1 MSPIEL
7 NEDRK
12 ATHDGN
18 NLALPDPSNRIR
30 HIQRMAL
37 VLLVFSG
44 VINYVDRS
52 SLAIGLPLIRQE
64 LGISIAQSGWLLSS
78 FLWVYMLCQLP
89 AGAVVD
95 RFGARLVLSTGLAL
109 WSFAQVLGGLVS
121 SFWEF
126 IGVRGLLGVGESPQ
140 FPSCARV
147 TADWFAPRDRGLATG
162 IWNSASTLGTAISA
176 PLLTILMLHLG
187 WRWMFITMGLAGLV
201 VAVAFYNLHRNPQEV
216 QLSEAEHAYLSS
228 SDRKVR
234 PVSWQDWRKLFRFRT
249 TWGMVCGFFGIVYM
263 SWLYFTWL
271 PQYLEIQWHLTI
283 AKTGWVAA
291 IPFTCGVLG
300 ALAGG
305 RICDVL
311 SRRGF
316 STINKLP
323 VVCGLFGVVLFT
335 VLAAYSPSSWL
346 AVVYISLSM
355 FIVTAGST
363 AAWAMATVVAPKNY
377 AASLGSIQ
385 NCGGYLG
392 GALAPVVT
400 GYMVQATG
408 SFKSALLVAAGV
420 ALLAGIGHVFLAKLP
435 ISLAG
440 AEKSE

>member
-1 MSPIEL
+1 MSDVHKSTFPE
-7 NEDRK
+7 
-12 ATHDGN
+12 
-18 NLALPDPSNRIR
+18 PSARVRRI
-30 HIQRMAL
+30 QKTAL
-37 VLLVFSG
+37 VLLVFAG

-64 LGISIAQSGWLLSS
+64 LGISIAHSGWLLSS

-95 RFGARLVLSTGLAL
+95 RFGARLVLSVGLSL
-109 WSFAQVLGGLVS
+109 WSMAQVLGGLVS

-140 FPSCARV
+140 FPSCARI

-162 IWNSASTLGTAISA
+162 IWNSSSTLGTAISA

-187 WRWMFITMGLAGLV
+187 WRWMFICMGLAGLV
-201 VAVAFYNLHRNPQEV
+201 VAVVFYNLHRNPQEV

-228 SDRKVR
+228 SDSKAQ
-234 PVSWQDWRKLFRFRT
+234 PVSWQDWGKLFRFST
-249 TWGMVCGFFGIVYM
+249 TWGMVCGFFGVIYM
-263 SWLYFTWL
+263 SWLYYTWL
-271 PQYLEIQWHLTI
+271 PQYLEIQWHLSI
-283 AKTGWVAA
+283 ARTGWVAA
-291 IPFTCGVLG
+291 IPYTCGVVG
-300 ALAGG
+300 ALTGG
-305 RICDVL
+305 RICDLL

-316 STINKLP
+316 STINSFKLP
-323 VVCGLFGVVLFT
+323 VVWGLFTVVLFT

-346 AVVYISLSM
+346 AVVYISVSM
-355 FIVTAGST
+355 FIVAGCST

-385 NCGGYLG
+385 NCGGYFG

-408 SFKSALLVAAGV
+408 SFKSALLVAAGIAV
-420 ALLAGIGHVFLAKLP
+420 LAGIGHLFLAKQP
-435 ISLAG
+435 IRLADG
-440 AEKSE
+440 GRTE